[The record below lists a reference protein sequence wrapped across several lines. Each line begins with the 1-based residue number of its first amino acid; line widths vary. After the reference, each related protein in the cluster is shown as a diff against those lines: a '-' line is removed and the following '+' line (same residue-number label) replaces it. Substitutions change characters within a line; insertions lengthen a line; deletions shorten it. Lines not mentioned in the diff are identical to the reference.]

1 MQHERVGISAEF
13 CDDERHPLHHQSGNE
28 GDIARKAIELG
39 HNDRAFELPGKGEGG
54 CEDKAIFGDGDLGEV
69 RASISDCNSEIE
81 LIEKAI
87 EGAETRRATAAQDE
101 AAIDIE
107 ALGKDAKAKAADLSK
122 RWKKVYGLIEQ
133 ARAELFECD
142 ALRRSLIATD
152 GEFEKAK
159 RPDLRINLTT
169 LRRKAMAGPRAS
181 IPARL
186 SRPAIQADTLVLS
199 FLSLGGPLDNR
210 AGVRAQ
216 TKGVPSNAD
225 YRHQQA
231 GN

>member
-1 MQHERVGISAEF
+1 MTLLLSAHSEALHAARTSAEF
-13 CDDERHPLHHQSGNE
+13 AAVISALDTDLN
-28 GDIARKAIELG
+28 AAMVRKAALEK
-39 HNDRAFELPGKGEGG
+39 A
-54 CEDKAIFGDGDLGEV
+54 EDKAIFGDGDLAEV
-69 RASISDCNSEIE
+69 RASIADCNSEIE

-87 EGAETRRATAAQDE
+87 EGAETRRAKAAQDE
-101 AAIDIE
+101 AAIDIV

-169 LRRKAMAGPRAS
+169 VRRESMAGPRAS

-186 SRPAIQADTLVLS
+186 SRPAVQADKLLLS

-216 TKGVPSNAD
+216 TNGVPSKAD
-225 YRHQQA
+225 FHHPAQ
-231 GN
+231 GD

>member
-1 MQHERVGISAEF
+1 MTLLLSAHSVALHAARTSAEF
-13 CDDERHPLHHQSGNE
+13 AAVISALDSDLNAAMS
-28 GDIARKAIELG
+28 RKAEL
-39 HNDRAFELPGKGEGG
+39 AKA
-54 CEDKAIFGDGDLGEV
+54 EDKAIFGDGNLAEV
-69 RASISDCNSEIE
+69 RASIADCNSEIE

-87 EGAETRRATAAQDE
+87 EGAEVRRIQAAKNE
-101 AAIDIE
+101 AAVDIE
-107 ALGKDAKAKAADLSK
+107 ALGKDSKAKAADLSK

-152 GEFEKAK
+152 GEFEKAR

-169 LRRKAMAGPRAS
+169 VRREAMAGPRAS

-186 SRPAIQADTLVLS
+186 SRPAIQADTLLLS

-210 AGVRAQ
+210 TGQRAANA
-216 TKGVPSNAD
+216 VSSNAD
-225 YRHQQA
+225 YRHQEA
-231 GN
+231 

>member
-1 MQHERVGISAEF
+1 MTMLLSAHSEALHAARTSAEF
-13 CDDERHPLHHQSGNE
+13 AAVTSALDNDLNAA
-28 GDIARKAIELG
+28 IVRKADLVK
-39 HNDRAFELPGKGEGG
+39 A
-54 CEDKAIFGDGDLGEV
+54 EDKAIFGDGDLAEV
-69 RASISDCNSEIE
+69 RASIADCNSEIE

-87 EGAETRRATAAQDE
+87 EGAEARRAKAAQDE

-122 RWKKVYGLIEQ
+122 HWKKVYALIEQ

-142 ALRRSLIATD
+142 ALRRSLLGTD
-152 GEFEKAK
+152 GEFEKAW
-159 RPDLRINLTT
+159 RPDLRVNLTT
-169 LRRKAMAGPRAS
+169 LRREAMEGPRAS

-186 SRPAIQADTLVLS
+186 SRPAVQADKLLLS

-216 TKGVPSNAD
+216 TNGVPSKAD
-225 YRHQQA
+225 FHHPAQGGSPRS
-231 GN
+231 

>member
-1 MQHERVGISAEF
+1 MLLSAHSEALHAARTSAEF
-13 CDDERHPLHHQSGNE
+13 AAVISALDTDLNAA
-28 GDIARKAIELG
+28 IARKAELEK
-39 HNDRAFELPGKGEGG
+39 A
-54 CEDKAIFGDGDLGEV
+54 EDKAIFGDGDLAEV
-69 RASISDCNSEIE
+69 RARLGDCNSEIA
-81 LIEKAI
+81 LYEKAI
-87 EGAETRRATAAQDE
+87 ELADVRRIE
-101 AAIDIE
+101 AAKNEDAVDVE

-169 LRRKAMAGPRAS
+169 LRREATAGPRSS

-186 SRPAIQADTLVLS
+186 SRPAIQADTLLLS

-210 AGVRAQ
+210 AGIRAQ
-216 TKGVPSNAD
+216 TNGVTSNAD
-225 YRHQQA
+225 FRHQQA
-231 GN
+231 SD

>member
-1 MQHERVGISAEF
+1 MTLLLSAHSVALHAARTSAEF
-13 CDDERHPLHHQSGNE
+13 SAVISALDSDLNAA
-28 GDIARKAIELG
+28 IARKADLVK
-39 HNDRAFELPGKGEGG
+39 A
-54 CEDKAIFGDGDLGEV
+54 EDKAIFGDGDLAEV
-69 RASISDCNSEIE
+69 RASIADCNSEIE

-87 EGAETRRATAAQDE
+87 EGAEARRAKAAQDE

-107 ALGKDAKAKAADLSK
+107 ALGKDVKAKAAELSK
-122 RWKKVYGLIEQ
+122 RWKKVHGLIEQ

-142 ALRRSLIATD
+142 ALKRSLIATD

-169 LRRKAMAGPRAS
+169 VRREAMAGPRAS

-186 SRPAIQADTLVLS
+186 SRPAIQADTLLLS

-210 AGVRAQ
+210 TGQRAANA
-216 TKGVPSNAD
+216 VSSNAD
-225 YRHQQA
+225 YRHQEA
-231 GN
+231 

>member
-1 MQHERVGISAEF
+1 MTTLLLSVHSEA
-13 CDDERHPLHHQSGNE
+13 LHAARTSG
-28 GDIARKAIELG
+28 DFAAVIASLDNALNAAMIRKADL
-39 HNDRAFELPGKGEGG
+39 AKA
-54 CEDKAIFGDGDLGEV
+54 EDKAIFGDGDLAEV
-69 RASISDCNSEIE
+69 RALIADCNSEIE

-87 EGAETRRATAAQDE
+87 DGAEARRAKAAQDE

-107 ALGKDAKAKAADLSK
+107 ALGKDAIAKAADLSK

-159 RPDLRINLTT
+159 RPDLRVNLTT
-169 LRRKAMAGPRAS
+169 LRREAMEGPRAP

-186 SRPAIQADTLVLS
+186 SRPAIQADTLLLS

-210 AGVRAQ
+210 AGIRAQ
-216 TKGVPSNAD
+216 TKGVQSNAD
-225 YRHQQA
+225 FRHQQA
-231 GN
+231 GD

>member
-1 MQHERVGISAEF
+1 MTLLLSAHSVALHAARTSAEF
-13 CDDERHPLHHQSGNE
+13 AAVISALDTDLNAA
-28 GDIARKAIELG
+28 ITRKAELEK
-39 HNDRAFELPGKGEGG
+39 A
-54 CEDKAIFGDGDLGEV
+54 EDKAIFGDGDLAEV
-69 RASISDCNSEIE
+69 RASIADCNAQIE

-87 EGAETRRATAAQDE
+87 EGAEARRAKAAQDE

-122 RWKKVYGLIEQ
+122 RWEKVYSLIEQ
-133 ARAELFECD
+133 ARAELFACD

-152 GEFEKAK
+152 GEFEKAR

-169 LRRKAMAGPRAS
+169 LRREAMAGPRAS
-181 IPARL
+181 VPARL
-186 SRPAIQADTLVLS
+186 SRPAVQADTLLLS

-210 AGVRAQ
+210 SAIRAQ
-216 TKGVPSNAD
+216 TKGVTSNAD

-231 GN
+231 GQP